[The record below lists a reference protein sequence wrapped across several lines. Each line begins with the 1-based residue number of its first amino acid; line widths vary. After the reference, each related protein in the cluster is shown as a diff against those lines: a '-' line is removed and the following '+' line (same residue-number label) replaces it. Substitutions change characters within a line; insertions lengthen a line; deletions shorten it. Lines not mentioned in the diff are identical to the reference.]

1 MTTIVNTPAAT
12 TANHETTSGSMM
24 NLIVGIFIVLLLA
37 AFFLYVGL
45 PIARNVGTATQ
56 APQVNVPDKIN
67 VDVNTPQ
74 QGGGN
79 QSSQ

>member
-1 MTTIVNTPAAT
+1 MATIVNTPAT
-12 TANHETTSGSMM
+12 TADHETTSGSMI
-24 NLIVGIFIVLLLA
+24 NLVIGVFIVLLLA

-45 PIARNVGTATQ
+45 PIIRNVGTATQ

-74 QGGGN
+74 QGGNNPTG
-79 QSSQ
+79 Q